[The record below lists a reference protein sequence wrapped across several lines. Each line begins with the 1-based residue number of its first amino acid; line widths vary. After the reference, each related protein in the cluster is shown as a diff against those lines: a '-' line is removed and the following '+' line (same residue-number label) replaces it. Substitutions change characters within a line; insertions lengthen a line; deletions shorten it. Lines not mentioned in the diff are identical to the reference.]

1 MSRKKSFANE
11 IRTGLD
17 PVYGNNHVYK
27 LINAIMLDGKK
38 AVAEN
43 IVYEAFKIVEETLKK
58 NPLEVFLDVIEM
70 IRPAMEVRSRRIG
83 GATYQIPV
91 EVRSV
96 RSYSLFMRW
105 IKEESRK
112 RKEKE
117 MVLRLANEIMD
128 AYNSQ
133 GGTYKRK
140 ENMQKMVDA
149 NRAFSHLK
157 F

>member
-11 IRTGLD
+11 VRTGLD
-17 PVYGNNHVYK
+17 PVYGNLHVYK
-27 LINAIMLDGKK
+27 LINAVMLDGKK
-38 AVAEN
+38 AIAEG
-43 IVYEAFKIVEETLKK
+43 IVYGAFKIVEENLKK
-58 NPLEVFLDVIEM
+58 NPLEVFLDAMEN
-70 IRPAMEVRSRRIG
+70 IRPLMEVRSRRIG

-91 EVRSV
+91 EVRTL

-105 IKEESRK
+105 IKDEARK
-112 RKEKE
+112 RKERE
-117 MVLRLANEIMD
+117 MMLRLAHEIID

-133 GGTYKRK
+133 GGTFKKK
-140 ENMQKMVDA
+140 ENMQKMVEA

>member
-11 IRTGLD
+11 IRVGLD
-17 PVYGNNHVYK
+17 PIYGNGHVYK
-27 LINAIMLDGKK
+27 LINAFMLDGKK
-38 AVAEN
+38 AVAEA
-43 IVYEAFKIVEETLKK
+43 IVYRAFAIVEETLKK
-58 NPLEVFLDVIEM
+58 DPLEVFLDVVEN
-70 IRPAMEVRSRRIG
+70 IRPFMEVRSRRIG

-91 EVRSV
+91 EVRTL
-96 RSYSLFMRW
+96 RSYSLFIRW
-105 IKEESRK
+105 FKEETRK

-117 MVLRLANEIMD
+117 TALRLANEIMD

-133 GGTYKRK
+133 GGTFKRR

>member
-1 MSRKKSFANE
+1 MSRKKSFANDA
-11 IRTGLD
+11 RTGLD
-17 PVYGNNHVYK
+17 PVYGNGHVYK
-27 LINAIMLDGKK
+27 LINALMLDGKK
-38 AVAEN
+38 ALAEK
-43 IVYEAFKIVEETLKK
+43 IVYDAFHIVETTLKK
-58 NPLEVFLDVIEM
+58 NPVEVFLDIVEN
-70 IRPAMEVRSRRIG
+70 IRPFMEVRSRRIG

-91 EVRSV
+91 EVRTA
-96 RSYSLFMRW
+96 RSYSLFIRW
-105 IKEESRK
+105 IKEETRK

-117 MVLRLANEIMD
+117 TVECLANEIMD

-133 GGTYKRK
+133 GGTFKRR

>member
-1 MSRKKSFANE
+1 M
-11 IRTGLD
+11 I
-17 PVYGNNHVYK
+17 YGNGHVYK
-27 LINAIMLDGKK
+27 LINAFMLDGKK
-38 AVAEN
+38 AVAEA
-43 IVYEAFKIVEETLKK
+43 IVYRAFAIVEETLKK
-58 NPLEVFLDVIEM
+58 DPLEVFLDVVEN
-70 IRPAMEVRSRRIG
+70 IRPFMEVRSRRIG

-91 EVRSV
+91 EVRTL
-96 RSYSLFMRW
+96 RSYSLFIRW
-105 IKEESRK
+105 FKEETRK

-117 MVLRLANEIMD
+117 TALRLANEIMD

-133 GGTYKRK
+133 GGTFKRR

>member
-11 IRTGLD
+11 VRTGLD
-17 PVYGNNHVYK
+17 PIYGNVHVYK
-27 LINAIMLDGKK
+27 LINAMMYDGKK
-38 AVAEN
+38 ALAEK
-43 IVYEAFKIVEETLKK
+43 IVYDAFGIVEDNLKK
-58 NPLEVFLDVIEM
+58 NALEVFLHIVENL
-70 IRPAMEVRSRRIG
+70 RPLVEVRSRRIG

-91 EVRSV
+91 DVRQI
-96 RSYSLFMRW
+96 RSYSLFIRW
-105 IKEESRK
+105 LKEESRK

-117 MVLRLANEIMD
+117 MSLRLAREIID

-133 GGTYKRK
+133 GGVFKRK